1 MGFKGNALGSILHQD
16 VSRGGS
22 MVMYREVCPEGVQ
35 DKYPGGGGGYG
46 MV

>member
-1 MGFKGNALGSILHQD
+1 MVNVLRGYPTAHVHQV

-35 DKYPGGGGGYG
+35 N
-46 MV
+46 